1 VADLEKLNGRIDT
14 QIAGQTA
21 RWSGIDGRVQSI
33 SKQIGQALLAQKI
46 NGATASQLKREVDR
60 VAQAKIA
67 FETSGGGL
75 NLAETES
82 LVRDLDRLTRS
93 LDIRQGVGQVVAWTD
108 IDGRQ
113 ARAEARIAQDTAQG
127 KLSASKAS
135 KAKKQLQTFKLVK
148 AAMKASAGGNFTYSQ
163 IVTMA
168 QTLDKIDSLVG
179 IAPVAAPT
187 RNQ

>member
-21 RWSGIDGRVQSI
+21 RVERYRWAEWRVI
-33 SKQIGQALLAQKI
+33 AKQIGQALLAQKI

-148 AAMKASAGGNFTYSQ
+148 AAMKGSAGGNFHLFANCRHGS
-163 IVTMA
+163 
-168 QTLDKIDSLVG
+168 DS
-179 IAPVAAPT
+179 
-187 RNQ
+187 RQN